1 MGSPDQSEDINRL
14 TFRVIKA
21 LVQRTGGDPRIAVKF
36 VEVYG
41 EGCMRQDIGNSEEYD
56 KSNAKMRQHI
66 RDNLLKNKYVIVD
79 PKDVDS
85 VFITRKAIDVYSD
98 NL

>member
-1 MGSPDQSEDINRL
+1 L

-41 EGCMRQDIGNSEEYD
+41 EGCRRQDMGNNEEYD
-56 KSNAKMRQHI
+56 ESNTEMRQHI
-66 RDNLLKNKYVIVD
+66 RDNLLTNEYVIVD

-85 VFITRKAIDVYSD
+85 VFLTQKAIDEYSD
-98 NL
+98 N